1 MGELLREDPGVLVA
15 REVTVLDPPAGDGVD
30 DAADQLPHRGLALG
44 RSERT
49 AEVLLGHDVR
59 GVLRPKHGE
68 LHAALFE
75 GVAALLVVGNDCVAD
90 LPLHLVERVS
100 PLLGEM
106 ASERELA
113 RLEPYVLLL
122 RSHLALLLR
131 DPGEGPWT
139 DGLTS
144 PWGQV
149 VENHTGVIRGI
160 LTQAV
165 EAVKCLDR
173 YCPTCCGTRP
183 EAGTQPQY
191 VVVERNRNGNRS
203 EEHTSE

>member
-75 GVAALLVVGNDCVAD
+75 GVAALLVGGNDCVAD

-106 ASERELA
+106 APERELA
-113 RLEPYVLLL
+113 RLDPYVLLL
-122 RSHLALLLR
+122 RSHLASLSAILGKGPGPMDSLLL
-131 DPGEGPWT
+131 GEKWWKITP
-139 DGLTS
+139 
-144 PWGQV
+144 V
-149 VENHTGVIRGI
+149 
-160 LTQAV
+160 
-165 EAVKCLDR
+165 
-173 YCPTCCGTRP
+173 
-183 EAGTQPQY
+183 
-191 VVVERNRNGNRS
+191 
-203 EEHTSE
+203 